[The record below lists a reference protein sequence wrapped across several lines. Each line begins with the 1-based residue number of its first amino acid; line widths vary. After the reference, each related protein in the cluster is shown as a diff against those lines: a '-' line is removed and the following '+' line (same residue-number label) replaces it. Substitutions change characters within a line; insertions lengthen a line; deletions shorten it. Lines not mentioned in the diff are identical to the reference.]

1 MHRFSVCFH
10 SVQDVQDFV
19 TLATAKHF
27 PVTVGSES
35 YRVNGTSFMGI
46 FTLDCRKPLTVMAE
60 CSEPEFA
67 CFLQEAERFLAH
79 S

>member
-19 TLATAKHF
+19 TLATAKRF

-46 FTLDCRKPLTVMAE
+46 FTLDCSHPLTVMTE
-60 CSEPEFA
+60 CSQSEFDL
-67 CFLQEAERFLAH
+67 FLQEARRFLTA
-79 S
+79 